1 MKIMNLHGSSNDGF
15 TSISPSEFF
24 YRNRQMAGFANPTQA
39 VYSTV
44 RELVENS
51 LDACENA
58 YQLPKINVEVNRES
72 SEIVTIK
79 VADNGTGLPYEQV
92 PKAFGTV
99 LYGNKYD
106 QRQERGT
113 FGLGVTMAVLYG
125 QITTNTPTV
134 IHTQQGTAPGRLYQ
148 ILIDIQR
155 NTPIIISEDSKKRK
169 YPGTSVTIRL
179 KGNFARAHDRVLEY
193 LKLTTIST
201 PYAMIILQVNDE
213 YKEKIGRWI
222 DTIPKPPAV
231 SKPHPHM
238 ADLEFLN
245 RLVQVNHHKKLKEFL
260 IDTFQQLGIQT
271 ASRFLKFISM
281 NPRQPVG
288 SLNTNEL
295 AHLSQALTRY
305 DGFKSPDGTCLNPIG
320 KIAFIQSVQSMF
332 NATNP
337 NYFHRGPCE
346 WEGNPFIIEGVIAHA
361 EGTPASEPVLF
372 RFANRVPLLY
382 DANEDVLT
390 KVMKQVDW
398 SRYNINNEYSSLL
411 FIHICSTKI
420 PYKAAGK
427 QSIDSIPEIEKE
439 AAAVFRALGRKYSKS
454 TKQRA
459 HALRDIRR
467 MRQFAKNFKLI
478 AKYGSILAESE
489 SIPSTS
495 HLVETLF
502 EVTSN
507 D

>member
-1 MKIMNLHGSSNDGF
+1 MNLAESSKDGF

-58 YQLPKINVEVNRES
+58 HRLPNIIVEVNRES

-113 FGLGVTMAVLYG
+113 FGLGVTMAILYG

-134 IHTQQGTAPGRLYQ
+134 IHTKIGPNPGRLYR
-148 ILIDIQR
+148 ILIDIQN
-155 NTPIIISEDSKKRK
+155 NTPMIISEDSKKRE
-169 YPGTSVTIRL
+169 YPGTTVTIRL
-179 KGNFARAHDRVLEY
+179 NGNFARAHERVLEY

-201 PYAMIILQVNDE
+201 PHAMIFFQVNDGPRE
-213 YKEKIGRWI
+213 IIGRWI
-222 DTIPKPPAV
+222 DTIPKLPTI
-231 SKPHPHM
+231 SRPHPHV
-238 ADLEFLN
+238 ADFEFLN
-245 RLVQVNHHKKLKEFL
+245 RLVQQYYDKTIREFL
-260 IDTFQQLGIQT
+260 IDTFQQVGTQT
-271 ASRFLKFISM
+271 ANRFLKFVSM
-281 NPRQPVG
+281 NPRQPVS
-288 SLNTNEL
+288 SLNPDEL
-295 AHLSQALTRY
+295 AQLSQALTKY

-320 KIAFIQSVQSMF
+320 KAAFLQSIHSMF
-332 NATNP
+332 NPTNLS
-337 NYFHRGPCE
+337 YFHRGPCE
-346 WEGNPFIIEGVIAHA
+346 WEGNPFIIEGVIAQV
-361 EGTPASEPVLF
+361 EGKPTSEPVLY

-398 SRYNINNEYSSLL
+398 SRYNIYDEYSSLL

-427 QSIDSIPEIEKE
+427 QSIDSVPQIEAE
-439 AAAVFRALGRKYSKS
+439 ALAVFRALGRQYNKS
-454 TKQRA
+454 AKQRA
-459 HALRDIRR
+459 SALRDIRR
-467 MRQFAKNFKLI
+467 MRQFAKNFRLI
-478 AKYGSILAESE
+478 AKYGAKLADMEY
-489 SIPSTS
+489 IPSTK
-495 HLVETLF
+495 HLVDTLF